1 MARIN
6 LLPWREEL
14 REERKKRFLT
24 VLVGVLV
31 LSVSIL
37 FLIDRYVS
45 NAIEHQMARN
55 AYLQTQIAQLDIR
68 IKEISDLKARRKQ
81 LLERMKIIQ
90 DLQGNRP
97 VTGRVFDQL
106 ARTLP
111 DGVYY
116 SQVKMTSKLIA
127 ISGAAESNNRVSD
140 LMRNLEASEWL
151 EAPSLTEVKATD
163 CRCGGSGQRV
173 SADRAPDPASG
184 CRCRR
189 SQAMNMS
196 EWMDGLRKVDF
207 SELDLNNLGSWPAAV
222 KVIAGL
228 LVAVLIFALGYFFF
242 IQDLETQ
249 LDSAQAGEM
258 TLREQYSTKAFQAA
272 NLEPYKKQ
280 MEEMENTFGALLR
293 QLPSDTEV
301 PAARRHYP
309 HRPGKRP

>member
-151 EAPSLTEVKATD
+151 EAPSLTEVKATTAGAVD
-163 CRCGGSGQRV
+163 
-173 SADRAPDPASG
+173 
-184 CRCRR
+184 
-189 SQAMNMS
+189 QANVFQ
-196 EWMDGLRKVDF
+196 LTVRQTQPPVV
-207 SELDLNNLGSWPAAV
+207 AA
-222 KVIAGL
+222 
-228 LVAVLIFALGYFFF
+228 
-242 IQDLETQ
+242 E
-249 LDSAQAGEM
+249 
-258 TLREQYSTKAFQAA
+258 
-272 NLEPYKKQ
+272 
-280 MEEMENTFGALLR
+280 GAK
-293 QLPSDTEV
+293 P
-301 PAARRHYP
+301 
-309 HRPGKRP
+309 

>member
-24 VLVGVLV
+24 ALVGVLV
-31 LSVSIL
+31 VSVSIL

-55 AYLQTQIAQLDIR
+55 AFLQTQIAQLDIR

-116 SQVKMTSKLIA
+116 SQVKMTNKLIA
-127 ISGAAESNNRVSD
+127 INGAAESNNRVSD
-140 LMRNLEASEWL
+140 LMRNLEASDWL
-151 EAPSLTEVKATD
+151 EAPSLTEVRATTAGAVD
-163 CRCGGSGQRV
+163 
-173 SADRAPDPASG
+173 
-184 CRCRR
+184 
-189 SQAMNMS
+189 QANVFQ
-196 EWMDGLRKVDF
+196 LTVRQTQPPVV
-207 SELDLNNLGSWPAAV
+207 AA
-222 KVIAGL
+222 
-228 LVAVLIFALGYFFF
+228 
-242 IQDLETQ
+242 E
-249 LDSAQAGEM
+249 
-258 TLREQYSTKAFQAA
+258 
-272 NLEPYKKQ
+272 
-280 MEEMENTFGALLR
+280 GAK
-293 QLPSDTEV
+293 P
-301 PAARRHYP
+301 
-309 HRPGKRP
+309 